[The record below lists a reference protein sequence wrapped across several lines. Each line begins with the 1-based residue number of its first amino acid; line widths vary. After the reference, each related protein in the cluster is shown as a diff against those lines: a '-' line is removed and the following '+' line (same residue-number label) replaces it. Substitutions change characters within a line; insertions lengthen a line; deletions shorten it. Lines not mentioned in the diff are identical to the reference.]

1 MVRIKEFLGDESAS
15 AEAVSVAVMIGAL
28 SSGLT
33 GLWNVLAINSTVII
47 LAIIGALLLLWLIFK
62 H

>member
-1 MVRIKEFLGDESAS
+1 MDRIKKLFEDESGS

-33 GLWNVLAINSTVII
+33 GLWNVMAINYTSII
-47 LAIIGALLLLWLIFK
+47 LAIVGGLFLFWLVFK